1 MSFGPSLSKTSFPA
15 LPSTS
20 FRPTLPPTSLRP
32 SSGAP
37 TPATPAT
44 RPHTAL
50 TPSIRPA
57 TSSTSA
63 ISIAS
68 TSVASATGTQKG
80 VGMLE
85 AEGTSSKTANRGGGG
100 GGGGEAEFDVLD
112 VMRYVESDLMDEAN
126 GLFKLTSRP
135 GARRGSN
142 ESGSEGQVGGS
153 PTAQNFMNEDILAA
167 TVMHFARRHEL
178 QKVERK
184 VLAYLAL
191 ATMQRLRVL
200 IERMIHVSRHRRRS
214 SSETFGPPLMYDID
228 HAMFHLG
235 IGQDVKKQLLA
246 IERVEREEEL
256 KYKEHIA
263 VLHEQKLAASEDAK
277 DGGGGKAKKRVSFG
291 DDAKVKEPKLVL
303 KKEKEKLRF
312 ANQTAMK
319 FAGNRGE
326 KRTYAWMTGSGGV
339 LRRPRD
345 SNLIVLDPSSPSSP
359 SSSDFLL
366 GATEAS
372 RFTRG
377 LCNSLGKVNI
387 KDALFCLE
395 HDWGGKGTGLRVL
408 IKNYVK

>member
-1 MSFGPSLSKTSFPA
+1 MRKTIA
-15 LPSTS
+15 ILNRA
-20 FRPTLPPTSLRP
+20 FR
-32 SSGAP
+32 
-37 TPATPAT
+37 
-44 RPHTAL
+44 
-50 TPSIRPA
+50 
-57 TSSTSA
+57 
-63 ISIAS
+63 
-68 TSVASATGTQKG
+68 
-80 VGMLE
+80 
-85 AEGTSSKTANRGGGG
+85 
-100 GGGGEAEFDVLD
+100 VLF
-112 VMRYVESDLMDEAN
+112 VL
-126 GLFKLTSRP
+126 
-135 GARRGSN
+135 
-142 ESGSEGQVGGS
+142 
-153 PTAQNFMNEDILAA
+153 
-167 TVMHFARRHEL
+167 ARRHEL
-178 QKVERK
+178 QKVERE

-277 DGGGGKAKKRVSFG
+277 DGDGGKAKKRVSFG

-312 ANQTAMK
+312 ANQTALK

-326 KRTYAWMTGSGGV
+326 KRTYAWMAGSGGV
-339 LRRPRD
+339 LRQPRD
-345 SNLIVLDPSSPSSP
+345 SDLIVLDPSSPSSP

-366 GATEAS
+366 GATEES
-372 RFTRG
+372 RFIRG

>member
-1 MSFGPSLSKTSFPA
+1 
-15 LPSTS
+15 
-20 FRPTLPPTSLRP
+20 
-32 SSGAP
+32 
-37 TPATPAT
+37 
-44 RPHTAL
+44 
-50 TPSIRPA
+50 
-57 TSSTSA
+57 
-63 ISIAS
+63 
-68 TSVASATGTQKG
+68 
-80 VGMLE
+80 MLE

-142 ESGSEGQVGGS
+142 ESGSEGQVRGS

-167 TVMHFARRHEL
+167 TVIHEL
-178 QKVERK
+178 QKVERG

-214 SSETFGPPLMYDID
+214 SSETFRPPLMYDID

-277 DGGGGKAKKRVSFG
+277 DGDDGKAKKRVSFR

-312 ANQTAMK
+312 ANQTALK

-326 KRTYAWMTGSGGV
+326 KRTYAWMAGSGGV
-339 LRRPRD
+339 LRQPRD
-345 SNLIVLDPSSPSSP
+345 SDLIVLDPSSPSSP

-372 RFTRG
+372 GFTRG